1 MDQLKV
7 FLNKIAFVTK
17 LEKVK
22 HEGIKSYLKDFF
34 CYKNLFFKAIGIV
47 FCLIVCAPLFFCI
60 RENVLNSVTAK
71 PEFNLGAGFSAG
83 DNWNQGV
90 VYTIKVIIGLLFLLI
105 GIFSNRWY
113 IYLPSLVVGFNGW
126 YNVIDKCMVDV
137 YNGTCHY
144 NTVVDYIYLATG
156 SSFASI
162 ANVADVFITI
172 GICFLVLG
180 IIYYFIV
187 LAKEEKK
194 IEQEPKDDTKVTET
208 TSN

>member
-34 CYKNLFFKAIGIV
+34 CYKNLIFKAFGIT

-60 RENVLNSVTAK
+60 RENVLNSATSN
-71 PEFNLGAGFSAG
+71 PDFNIGAGFSIAA
-83 DNWNQGV
+83 NANQAL
-90 VYTIKVIIGLLFLLI
+90 VYSIKVIIGILFLLI

-113 IYLPSLVVGFNGW
+113 IYLPALLVGFNGW
-126 YNVIDKCMVDV
+126 YNVIDKCIVDV
-137 YNGTCHY
+137 YNKVSY
-144 NTVVDYIYLATG
+144 SNAVVDYIRLPG
-156 SSFASI
+156 SI

-180 IIYYFIV
+180 IIYYIID
-187 LAKEEKK
+187 LSKEEKK
-194 IEQEPKDDTKVTET
+194 KEQETKEEIKTTET
-208 TSN
+208 TLD